1 MRMRSKA
8 SKLLGPLEARVMAI
22 VWRTPRPVTVRDV
35 VDELGAPRPAYTT
48 AMTIMTRLAEK
59 RILRRRPV
67 GKAYAY
73 EARVTEAEFLR
84 RSAQRSVRELVE
96 SFGDLALVQFAD
108 ELDRANP
115 GTIDRLRR
123 LRDRSGT

>member
-1 MRMRSKA
+1 
-8 SKLLGPLEARVMAI
+8 MAI
-22 VWRTPRPVTVRDV
+22 VWRTPHPVTVRDV
-35 VDELGAPRPAYTT
+35 VDELGPPRPAYTT
-48 AMTIMTRLAEK
+48 AMTIMSRLTEK

-73 EARVTEAEFLR
+73 EARVTEAEFLK
-84 RSAQRSVRELVE
+84 RSAQRRVRQLVE

-115 GTIDRLRR
+115 STLDRLRR
-123 LRDRSGT
+123 LRDRSGS

>member
-1 MRMRSKA
+1 MKSKA

-35 VDELGAPRPAYTT
+35 VEALSEPRPAYTT
-48 AMTIMTRLAEK
+48 AMTIMGRLTEK
-59 RILRRRPV
+59 GILRRKAV

-73 EARVTEAEFLR
+73 VARLTEEKFLE
-84 RSAQRSVRELVE
+84 RSAQRSVRQLVE
-96 SFGDLALVQFAD
+96 SFGDLALAQFAD
-108 ELDRANP
+108 ELDRAEP
-115 GTIDRLRR
+115 STLDRLRR